1 MTLVLRSMRTRLLST
16 IITILSVALAVAL
29 VLVLLTLR
37 ESGKKTFERGT
48 GDMHILVSADASPL
62 SSVLNS
68 VFYANTPQ
76 RPIPFAKFQQIRES
90 APWSYAIPTAF
101 GDSWRG
107 SPVVGT
113 TAEFFTSFQPAP
125 GTSFSLRSGRFF
137 GVVDPLVV
145 EAAAGDAAKLASV
158 KPSDFEV
165 VVGASIASK
174 ANLKL
179 GDTLFIT
186 HGFSRRS
193 GEIAGDLVRA
203 GGRLPVADDHD
214 HDHEGGA
221 AHVHF
226 DYGFRVVGIL
236 DATATPHDR
245 AVFIPLQGAWIM
257 HAQDR
262 LEKNKITPAQGSVA
276 SDADLIESDKLV
288 TSIYTRLMT
297 RAGSDTPANLQAVF
311 DQLRR
316 DPTITVAQPAQQ
328 IGQLFVIVDN
338 VNKLFLAMA
347 IVVMLSSGV
356 GILLALYN
364 SMHERRRQV
373 AILRVLGA
381 TKSRVLN
388 LVLVESAMLG
398 LAGGALGVV
407 LALGGAWL
415 SSGVLRTRLGLVL
428 SPSLDARVIVIV
440 VASAVVLACI
450 AGTLPAL
457 MAYRVAV
464 AKNLKPVG

>member
-1 MTLVLRSMRTRLLST
+1 
-16 IITILSVALAVAL
+16 
-29 VLVLLTLR
+29 
-37 ESGKKTFERGT
+37 
-48 GDMHILVSADASPL
+48 
-62 SSVLNS
+62 
-68 VFYANTPQ
+68 
-76 RPIPFAKFQQIRES
+76 
-90 APWSYAIPTAF
+90 
-101 GDSWRG
+101 
-107 SPVVGT
+107 
-113 TAEFFTSFQPAP
+113 
-125 GTSFSLRSGRFF
+125 
-137 GVVDPLVV
+137 
-145 EAAAGDAAKLASV
+145 
-158 KPSDFEV
+158 
-165 VVGASIASK
+165 
-174 ANLKL
+174 
-179 GDTLFIT
+179 
-186 HGFSRRS
+186 
-193 GEIAGDLVRA
+193 
-203 GGRLPVADDHD
+203 
-214 HDHEGGA
+214 
-221 AHVHF
+221 
-226 DYGFRVVGIL
+226 
-236 DATATPHDR
+236 
-245 AVFIPLQGAWIM
+245 
-257 HAQDR
+257 
-262 LEKNKITPAQGSVA
+262 
-276 SDADLIESDKLV
+276 
-288 TSIYTRLMT
+288 MT